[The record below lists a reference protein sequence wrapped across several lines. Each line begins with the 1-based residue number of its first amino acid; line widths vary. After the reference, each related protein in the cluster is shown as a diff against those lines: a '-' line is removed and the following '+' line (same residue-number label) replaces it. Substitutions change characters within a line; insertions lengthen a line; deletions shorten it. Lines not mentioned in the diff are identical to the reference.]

1 MERLNRCSPSRRNPF
16 QRGGSS
22 ISRYIGIVWPQII
35 HTDRRKWNQ
44 FRYRKPLLFPPIL
57 HSMQYFSSLLSSLHL
72 LTALNLN
79 LDPVIKHRSKLHGKE
94 DTPIFT
100 RVLLSKPRRIL
111 ARIQTIPNVSSI
123 LAKISI
129 ISRRES
135 SALINNYVR
144 IIFSALKPFLGGML
158 IPERGLIRSG
168 TKV

>member
-35 HTDRRKWNQ
+35 YRRKWNQ

-57 HSMQYFSSLLSSLHL
+57 HSTQYFSSLLSSLHL

-79 LDPVIKHRSKLHGKE
+79 LDAVIKHRSKLHGKE

-129 ISRRES
+129 ISRRET
-135 SALINNYVR
+135 LINNYVR